1 MSPLIELSEVSFRRG
16 GRTVVDGVSL
26 AIEPGATVA
35 VLGPSGAGKTTLLHL
50 VLGLAAPDVGKV
62 RIGAREVSRG
72 GQVLVPPEARRLGV
86 VFQDLA
92 LWPHLTVR
100 QHIEFVLRA
109 RGVERGSWRGQVD
122 ELLAGVGMTDHQ
134 GRRPGEISG
143 GERQRVAI
151 ARALAGAP
159 QAVLFDEPLAN
170 LDVMLK
176 QELLTLFAEQLRQK
190 RVAGIYV
197 THDLREAIRV
207 AERFVIVE
215 QGRVVQ
221 EGSLGDLAA
230 GPATQFVAAVVRDL
244 AAREPFGSVATS
256 P

>member
-1 MSPLIELSEVSFRRG
+1 MTPLIELVDVSLRRG
-16 GRTVVDGVSL
+16 GRNVVDGVSL
-26 AIEPGATVA
+26 AIEPGTTVA
-35 VLGPSGAGKTTLLHL
+35 VLGPSGAGKTTLIQL
-50 VLGLAAPDVGKV
+50 VLGLVPPDVGRV
-62 RIGAREVSRG
+62 RIDARDVSRG
-72 GQVLVPPEARRLGV
+72 GHVLVPPEVRRLGV

-100 QHIEFVLRA
+100 QHVEFVLHA
-109 RGVERGSWRGQVD
+109 RGIERTTWRDHVER
-122 ELLAGVGMTDHQ
+122 LLSDVGLTNHHQ
-134 GRRPGEISG
+134 RRPGEISG

-176 QELLTLFAEQLRQK
+176 QELLTLFAGQLREK

-207 AERFVIVE
+207 ADRFVIVE
-215 QGRVVQ
+215 RGRVVQ
-221 EGSLGDLAA
+221 EGSPADLAA
-230 GPATQFVAAVVRDL
+230 APATEFVAALVR
-244 AAREPFGSVATS
+244 
-256 P
+256 